1 VILGLVG
8 IADVTTPF
16 LVSLF
21 AFKAWANRSFYEAL
35 ASQPLDENRRE
46 VILALFTLD
55 HAMRVDRVFRA
66 RLEGTPLPF
75 GTVIAETRP
84 DLPTLA
90 AQVAETDAW
99 YVDYVKGLPD
109 TALDE
114 VITFDF
120 VSDQDKGR
128 MTRGDMLAHVLTHTH
143 SHRASVA
150 TMLEPLKIK
159 LPSDMF
165 TSFVSSGRQ

>member
-1 VILGLVG
+1 M
-8 IADVTTPF
+8 ANPF

-21 AFKAWANRSFYEAL
+21 EFKAWANRGFYNAL
-35 ASQPLDENRRE
+35 TSQPVDENRRE
-46 VILALFTLD
+46 VIVALFTLD
-55 HAMRVDRVFRA
+55 HASRVDRVFRA
-66 RLEGTPLPF
+66 RLEGTALPIA
-75 GTVIAETRP
+75 TVIAEQRP
-84 DLPTLA
+84 DLQTLS

-99 YVDYVKGLPD
+99 YIDYVRGLSD
-109 TALDE
+109 ADLDE
-114 VITFDF
+114 IITFDF
-120 VSDQDKGR
+120 VSDHDKGR

-165 TSFVSSGRQ
+165 TSFVSSGQR

>member
-1 VILGLVG
+1 M
-8 IADVTTPF
+8 ATPF

-21 AFKAWANRSFYEAL
+21 EFKAWANRGFYRAL
-35 ASQPLDENRRE
+35 ASQPLDESRRE

-55 HAMRVDRVFRA
+55 HASRVDRVFRA
-66 RLEGTPLPF
+66 RLEGMVLPIA
-75 GTVIAETRP
+75 TVIAGERP
-84 DLPTLA
+84 NLQTLT

-99 YVDYVKGLPD
+99 YIDYVRGLSD
-109 TALDE
+109 ADLDE
-114 VITFDF
+114 IIAFDF

-128 MTRGDMLAHVLTHTH
+128 MTRGEILAHVLTHTH